1 MKIGCRHTRTR
12 QTAVRHTPA
21 QTLHQHAL
29 KISVNPTQKLDGF
42 RAPGRNSKHANYTSQ
57 HTLQQRGALPEA
69 GRTFRLPM
77 EKMKY
82 ASQNMPIPGSAQL
95 FTQKKKAVTALVC
108 SWNLRASDAT

>member
-1 MKIGCRHTRTR
+1 
-12 QTAVRHTPA
+12 
-21 QTLHQHAL
+21 
-29 KISVNPTQKLDGF
+29 
-42 RAPGRNSKHANYTSQ
+42 
-57 HTLQQRGALPEA
+57 
-69 GRTFRLPM
+69 LPM